1 LVHLIPNPLSDDEWR
16 EAQALYPNLPDQARR
31 PLEDRV
37 ALSAHFIKTRQSS
50 GPAETRR
57 KLAHL
62 RELADE
68 LSRELAE
75 AAADDDTMMAI
86 VSVGASDPSRG
97 STPRS
102 DALSLLGQR
111 QEQVSSLSRWMQAA
125 ADGLEAVK
133 RGPNP
138 DAENLKWLVQQCDY
152 FLQHHGAGQ
161 ITRTY
166 KDENPKR
173 FVTLIANASARA
185 AGREPFGPGSID
197 EAMKRVIETR
207 GGNNLK
213 TGA

>member
-1 LVHLIPNPLSDDEWR
+1 M
-16 EAQALYPNLPDQARR
+16 
-31 PLEDRV
+31 

-50 GPAETRR
+50 SPVETRR

-62 RELADE
+62 HELADE
-68 LSRELAE
+68 LSRGLAG
-75 AAADDDTMMAI
+75 AAADADTMMAI

-97 STPRS
+97 STPRR

-111 QEQVSSLSRWMQAA
+111 REQISALSRWMRAA

-138 DAENLKWLVQQCDY
+138 DTENLKWLVQQCDY
-152 FLQHHGAGQ
+152 ILEHHGIGP

-166 KDENPKR
+166 KDERPKC
-173 FVTLIANASARA
+173 FVTLVANAAARA

-197 EAMKRVIETR
+197 EAMKRVIEIR
-207 GGNNLK
+207 GGNNLE